1 MHSHQTKQMPFT
13 LSFHSLTEKV
23 PQHNEHIL
31 YFNTTT
37 DGFDFQQ
44 GNLREDTVEYIWDE
58 IDEDGMAS
66 GNSACYNEGDLP
78 EDNWKL
84 SVGISNE
91 SYGFIGEGETLEPR
105 ANNIYWINAEEF
117 WNTFPEPVYNY

>member
-1 MHSHQTKQMPFT
+1 MPFSLT
-13 LSFHSLTEKV
+13 FHSLTEKT
-23 PQHNEHIL
+23 PQHKEHIL
-31 YFNTTT
+31 YFNTTI

-44 GNLREDTVEYIWDE
+44 GNLREDTVEYIWDD

-66 GNSACYNEGDLP
+66 GNSACYNEGDAS

-84 SVGISNE
+84 AVCIGNE
-91 SYGFIGEGETLEPR
+91 SYGFLGVGETLEPR

-117 WNTFPEPVYNY
+117 WSIFPEPVSNY